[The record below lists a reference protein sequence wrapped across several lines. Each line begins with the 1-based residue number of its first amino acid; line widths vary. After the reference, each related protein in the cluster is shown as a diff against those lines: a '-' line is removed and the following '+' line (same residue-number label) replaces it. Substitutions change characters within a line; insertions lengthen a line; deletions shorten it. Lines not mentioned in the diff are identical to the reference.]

1 MEPQSLVE
9 DGIDDNTYLIAKS
22 IFTGCIQKPKFYSLQ
37 LEPENE
43 GNSLKIA
50 EKQGIQTYIQNILSI
65 ITVHGIKLLY
75 SHCDINK
82 LTESQ
87 IQTVKMYVKSY
98 GYILEKKQDDNGYIH
113 WKFKS
118 L

>member
-22 IFTGCIQKPKFYSLQ
+22 IFTGCIKKPKFYSLQ

-43 GNSLKIA
+43 GNSLQIA
-50 EKQGIQTYIQNILSI
+50 QEVGVYKYIQNILSI
-65 ITVHGIKLLY
+65 ITMHGIEILY
-75 SHCDINK
+75 SHRDINK

-98 GYILEKKQDDNGYIH
+98 GYSLEQEQRENLLH
-113 WKFKS
+113 WVFKS

>member
-1 MEPQSLVE
+1 MEPDSLV
-9 DGIDDNTYLIAKS
+9 GNVDDNTYLIAKS
-22 IFTGCIQKPKFYSLQ
+22 IFTANIQKPKFYSLQ

-50 EKQGIQTYIQNILSI
+50 QEVGLDKYIQSLLSI
-65 ITVHGIKLLY
+65 ITIHGVFILFGHRDIK
-75 SHCDINK
+75 K

-87 IQTVKMYVKSY
+87 LQTVKMYVKSY
-98 GYILEKKQDDNGYIH
+98 GYTLHQEERENLLY
-113 WKFKS
+113 WAFKS